1 MKALIFKEIRGF
13 FSSLIGYVVIS
24 AFLLL
29 IGLFLWVFPG
39 PWNILS
45 SGVAS
50 MDPFFT
56 LAPWVLLFLIP
67 AITMRSFAEE
77 RRSGTLELLLT
88 RPLLEGEV
96 VFAKFIAALAL
107 IFLSLLP
114 TLGFVWI
121 IGELGSPQWNL
132 DCLVW

>member
-1 MKALIFKEIRGF
+1 MKSLIIKEIRYF
-13 FSSLIGYVVIS
+13 FSSLTGCVVIS

-29 IGLFLWVFPG
+29 MGLFLWVFPG

-56 LAPWVLLFLIP
+56 LAPWVMLFLVP

-77 RRSGTLELLLT
+77 RSNGTLELLLT
-88 RPLLEGEV
+88 RPLLEGQV
-96 VFAKFIAALAL
+96 IFAKYIGALVLITLAL
-107 IFLSLLP
+107 IP
-114 TLGFVWI
+114 TLGFVYI
-121 IGELGSPQWNL
+121 LGVLGMPQWT
-132 DCLVW
+132 DTQCK